1 MSVKPSCDLQ
11 HRHGNNPARCPPS
24 PAQIPPSSPAPV
36 PASSPDPWAHGAMG
50 PAPRELLGC
59 CGPSF
64 GAVSLGPT
72 PRAVRQC
79 LVELEGTRIKA
90 ESSPRKG
97 AAPAMGCD
105 VSALD
110 AGSKSG
116 ESEKKAVRSC
126 RRCWEK
132 CERCCSHS

>member
-1 MSVKPSCDLQ
+1 
-11 HRHGNNPARCPPS
+11 
-24 PAQIPPSSPAPV
+24 
-36 PASSPDPWAHGAMG
+36 MG

-90 ESSPRKG
+90 ES
-97 AAPAMGCD
+97 
-105 VSALD
+105 LLQ
-110 AGSKSG
+110 
-116 ESEKKAVRSC
+116 
-126 RRCWEK
+126 
-132 CERCCSHS
+132 ERGQLRQWFVMFLP